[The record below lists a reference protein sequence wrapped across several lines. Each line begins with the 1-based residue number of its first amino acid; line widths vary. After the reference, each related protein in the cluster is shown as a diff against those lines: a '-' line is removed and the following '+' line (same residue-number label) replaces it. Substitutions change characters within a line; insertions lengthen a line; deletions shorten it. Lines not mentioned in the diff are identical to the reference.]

1 MTSSQR
7 KTLFI
12 ELCEKLPYKVKVFA
26 DNMPSDESVCELV
39 KTDGKNADLFVN
51 KKTYNVSL
59 DHIKPYLRSVSKM
72 TEKETKQY
80 GKLTYI
86 IQEFKDSNGYFSM
99 PDYTTLDW
107 LNKHFFDCRGLIEKG
122 LALEAPDN
130 MYEME

>member
-51 KKTYNVSL
+51 KKTYNGIAV
-59 DHIKPYLRSVSKM
+59 V
-72 TEKETKQY
+72 EC
-80 GKLTYI
+80 
-86 IQEFKDSNGYFSM
+86 
-99 PDYTTLDW
+99 
-107 LNKHFFDCRGLIEKG
+107 FDGCFYG
-122 LALEAPDN
+122 LAAIAN
-130 MYEME
+130 N